1 MTIAFT
7 KADVDAA
14 VALHEEL
21 HTWLKQWI
29 KVAHPDTNTHV
40 VITALSYE
48 IGLMVGISTLER
60 PERDIEEVVTAVAS
74 VLREHILAVRRGL
87 VQ

>member
-1 MTIAFT
+1 MTMPFT

-21 HTWLKQWI
+21 HQWLKQWL

-48 IGLMVGISTLER
+48 IGLMVGISTLE
-60 PERDIEEVVTAVAS
+60 PS